1 MPVALPYSWNA
12 SALRTWIPTRASRD
26 ALGLSIGG
34 SSTPSSLSR
43 RPGVPS
49 VCSAYIGWKQPAV
62 SGARAATAKSRAAK
76 RVLANDIHNPHGNN
90 IHLADGFAAERLFYR
105 IEGQNGSLNF
115 RALGVSHHRN
125 LAPL

>member
-1 MPVALPYSWNA
+1 M
-12 SALRTWIPTRASRD
+12 RASRD

-34 SSTPSSLSR
+34 RSTVSSLSR

-62 SGARAATAKSRAAK
+62 SAASAATANSRAAI

-90 IHLADGFAAERLFYR
+90 DHFTHGLAAESHFYR
-105 IEGQNGSLNF
+105 IKGQNGSLNF
-115 RALGVSHHRN
+115 RIFG
-125 LAPL
+125 AP